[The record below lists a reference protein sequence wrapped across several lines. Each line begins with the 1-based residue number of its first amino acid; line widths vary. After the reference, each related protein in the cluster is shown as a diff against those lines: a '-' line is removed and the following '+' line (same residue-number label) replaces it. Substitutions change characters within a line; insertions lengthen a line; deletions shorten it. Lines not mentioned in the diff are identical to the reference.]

1 MTQIKNCL
9 VSLEALEVELVPAL
23 TAITLEKS
31 PKNLHYASVLKKF
44 WIKQAKTLQNAV
56 YFIIDPTAFSNVVY
70 EELKSDITEIETS
83 TLSEADVA
91 PILAK
96 TRVLI
101 DFFQISSEDM
111 TQEELLKVKAKLEK
125 VTIGTIL

>member
-9 VSLEALEVELVPAL
+9 VGLEALEVELVPAL

-31 PKNLHYASVLKKF
+31 TKNVQYAAVLKNF
-44 WIKQAKTLQNAV
+44 WIKQAQTLQNAV
-56 YFIIDPTAFSNVVY
+56 YFIIDPTAFANVVY
-70 EELKSDITEIETS
+70 EELKGDIGGIETKS
-83 TLSEADVA
+83 LSEAELA

-101 DFFQISSEDM
+101 DFFQISSQDM
-111 TQEELLKVKAKLEK
+111 TQEELLRVQTKYEK
-125 VTIGTIL
+125 VIIGKIP